1 MRDGIGGA
9 AARRAARVGCVV
21 ALALAGCGHARVAP
35 PACGAGACDDGVAC
49 TVDRCE
55 VEGGAAACIH
65 TPDANACPDDGLP
78 CTVAVCVPEAGC
90 VSRPVPDGPLCDGG
104 RGVCDAGRCVPLS
117 WECTEDVVCDD
128 GVDCTADACGPAGCT
143 HTPVAGAC
151 DDGVACT
158 ADACGPAGCTHT
170 PVAGAC
176 DDGVDCTADAC
187 GATGCTHTP
196 VAGACDD
203 GVACTADACGA
214 TGCTHTPRADGTPCV
229 SGMCKAG
236 RCEPNPPGP
245 GDGCGDVHTLCTA
258 FGMTL
263 PVTGRVCGVIDGA
276 ALTLTI
282 ETVTVEG
289 LVPGV
294 PAVVTEALGRFGGR
308 SGDRVTLDTS
318 LATSGVVAPVSLVT
332 ADPLV
337 FPSASATDAQGAA
350 VPDAGRG
357 TASFIDDGDGTIH
370 VGLDRFVLTLVAYGL
385 ATRAVCQP
393 SSDTLSLPR

>member
-1 MRDGIGGA
+1 MVPGGVVRRRHMRDGIGGA

-176 DDGVDCTADAC
+176 DDGVD
-187 GATGCTHTP
+187 
-196 VAGACDD
+196 
-203 GVACTADACGA
+203 CTADACGA

>member
-128 GVDCTADACGPAGCT
+128 GVDCTADACGPA
-143 HTPVAGAC
+143 
-151 DDGVACT
+151 
-158 ADACGPAGCTHT
+158 
-170 PVAGAC
+170 
-176 DDGVDCTADAC
+176 
-187 GATGCTHTP
+187 GCTHTP

>member
-176 DDGVDCTADAC
+176 DDGVD
-187 GATGCTHTP
+187 
-196 VAGACDD
+196 
-203 GVACTADACGA
+203 CTADACGA